1 MRAKLTA
8 AALAATLS
16 VTAFVPSTA
25 WARRHYVHQGHS
37 HRCSGGNGAVG
48 TVVGGVGGAVIT
60 HAVIG
65 GPVALVAGGVGGALL
80 GRHLDKQHTRHRA
93 GCR

>member
-1 MRAKLTA
+1 
-8 AALAATLS
+8 
-16 VTAFVPSTA
+16 
-25 WARRHYVHQGHS
+25 
-37 HRCSGGNGAVG
+37 
-48 TVVGGVGGAVIT
+48 VIT